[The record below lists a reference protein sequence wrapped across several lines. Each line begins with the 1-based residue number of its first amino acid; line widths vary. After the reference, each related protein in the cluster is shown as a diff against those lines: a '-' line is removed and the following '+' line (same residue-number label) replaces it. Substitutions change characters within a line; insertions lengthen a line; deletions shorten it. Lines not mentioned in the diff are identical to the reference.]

1 MNRRHRPSYGVA
13 ESPFLQSIVSHGRS
27 AYEGLQMNDELDGAP
42 VPEIETDDDAIDP
55 RYIVPGLSRGLAMLQ
70 IFTRQSPAHTL
81 AELAASVE
89 LSRSAAYRLAYT
101 LEKDGFIAREKLTR
115 RYRLTSKVLSL
126 GFEYFNSQTIT
137 DLAQPYLQR
146 VSEACAASSYLVILD
161 GCHAVY
167 LARGAPTA
175 ALVSNLQVGSR
186 QPAHMTASGR
196 IMMAYLPEQ
205 KLRDIAAQLAREYRK
220 LDTPSAADLI
230 AQAKI
235 DAARGYVFHPSLLA
249 PGITSCAGPVR
260 KSRTQPV
267 AAITVIGPT
276 RHMEVLGGEAA
287 LANIVSAATTELSR
301 EVGFTG

>member
-1 MNRRHRPSYGVA
+1 MIV
-13 ESPFLQSIVSHGRS
+13 QSIVPRDQS
-27 AYEGLQMNDELDGAP
+27 AYKGLQMNDDLDGAP
-42 VPEIETDDDAIDP
+42 VSEIETDDDAIDT

-70 IFTRQSPAHTL
+70 IFTRQNPAHTL
-81 AELAASVE
+81 AELAAGVD

-146 VSEACAASSYLVILD
+146 VSEASAASSYLVILD

-186 QPAHMTASGR
+186 QAAHMTASGR
-196 IMMAYLPEQ
+196 ILMAYLPEP
-205 KLRDIAAQLAREYRK
+205 KLREIAVQLAREYRK
-220 LDTPSAADLI
+220 LDTPSPTELI

-235 DAARGYVFHPSLLA
+235 DAARGYVFHPSVLA

-260 KSRTQPV
+260 KSKTQTV

-276 RHMEVLGGEAA
+276 RHMEVLGGEEK
-287 LANIVSAATTELSR
+287 LANIVLNATSDLSR